1 MNFSE
6 SKIRVKDLRKLIN
19 YHNDK
24 YYNEDSPEI
33 EDFEYDQLM
42 RELEKIEERFPE
54 LITQD
59 SPTQKVG
66 GVANSTFEKVTHA
79 VQLASL
85 HDIFDE
91 SEIYAFDE
99 KMRDIVSK
107 PTYVVEPKID
117 GLSVAIEYEHGIFT
131 RASTRGDG
139 FVGEDVTEN
148 IRTIKSIPKVLK
160 DTPEF
165 LEVRGE
171 VYMSE
176 QAFHNLLAHQELI
189 GEKAFKN
196 PRNAA
201 AGSLRQKNV
210 HITASRGLDI
220 FIFGILQIKGHE
232 IKSHSESIE
241 YLKDLGFKVI
251 PDYAKCTNIDDVIS
265 HVTYIGE
272 NRGKF
277 DFQIDGAVIKVDS
290 FVHQGEIGSTTKF
303 PKWAEAYKYP
313 PEEKKTKLLH
323 IEVNVG
329 RTGVLTPIGVFEP
342 VLLAGTTVS
351 RATLHNQD
359 FIAQKD
365 IRVND
370 VVVIRKAGDIIPE
383 VVRVASHSD
392 GSVPFVMPTACPSC
406 GSEVSRVAE
415 EAAIRCD
422 NTKCPAQL
430 MRHLI
435 HFVSRDAM
443 NIDGFGTSLVEQL
456 IQSDMISSV
465 VDLYRLKFD
474 DLVQLD
480 RMGAKSATNILKAI
494 EDSKKNEMYRV
505 IFALGIRHIGQN
517 AAKLLAKRFDDIEDI
532 FAATYEDIID
542 IDGFG
547 EIMARSVEHYFSLED
562 TRTLINELKA
572 CGVTF
577 ANVSHKTSNRFA
589 GKTFVITGTLPTYSR
604 SEAAALIES
613 MGGKVSSSISKKTSY
628 VLAGANPGSKITK
641 AEALG
646 IKIISEEELVQGS
659 V

>member
-6 SKIRVKDLRKLIN
+6 CKIRVKDLRKLIN
-19 YHNDK
+19 YHNDR
-24 YYNEDSPEI
+24 YYNEDAPEI

-42 RELEKIEERFPE
+42 RELEEIEDRFPE
-54 LITQD
+54 LITED
-59 SPTQKVG
+59 SPTRKVG
-66 GVANSTFEKVTHA
+66 GAPNSTFEKVTHA

-91 SEIYAFDE
+91 SEIYDFDE
-99 KMRDIVSK
+99 KIREVVDK

-117 GLSVAIEYEHGIFT
+117 GLSVAIEYEHGEFT

-148 IRTIKSIPKVLK
+148 IRTIKSVPKLLK
-160 DTPEF
+160 DAPEF

-176 QAFHNLLAHQELI
+176 QAFHKLLEHQELI

-201 AGSLRQKNV
+201 AGSLRQKNA
-210 HITASRGLDI
+210 HITASRDLDI
-220 FIFGILQIKGHE
+220 FIFGILQIRGHE
-232 IKSHSESIE
+232 LGSHSASIE

-251 PDYAKCTNIDDVIS
+251 PDYKVCIDIDDVVS
-265 HVTYIGE
+265 HVKYIGE
-272 NRGKF
+272 HRGKF

-290 FVHQGEIGSTTKF
+290 FVHQDEIGSTTKF

-313 PEEKKTKLLH
+313 PEEKETKLLQV
-323 IEVNVG
+323 EVNVG
-329 RTGVLTPIGVFEP
+329 RTGVLTPIGIFEP

-370 VVVIRKAGDIIPE
+370 TVVIRKAGDIIPE
-383 VVRVASHSD
+383 VVRVKEHNE
-392 GSVPFVMPTACPSC
+392 GSIPFVMPTVCPSC
-406 GSEVSRVAE
+406 GSEVSRE
-415 EAAIRCD
+415 EGEAAIRCD

-443 NIDGFGTSLVEQL
+443 NIDGFGASLVEQL
-456 IQSDMISSV
+456 IQSSMISSV
-465 VDLYRLKFD
+465 IDLYHLRFE

-480 RMGAKSATNILKAI
+480 RMGTKSATNILQAI
-494 EDSKKNEMYRV
+494 EKSKKNEMYRV

-517 AAKLLAKRFDDIEDI
+517 AAKLLAKKFGDIEDI
-532 FAATYEDIID
+532 FAATYEDIVG

-547 EIMARSVEHYFSLED
+547 EIMAKSVEHYFSLDD
-562 TRTLINELKA
+562 TRALIDELKA

-577 ANVSHKTSNRFA
+577 ANASSKTSNRFE

-613 MGGKVSSSISKKTSY
+613 MGGKVSSSVSKKTSY
-628 VLAGANPGSKITK
+628 VLAGENPGSKITK
-641 AEALG
+641 AESFG
-646 IKIISEEELVQGS
+646 IQIISEEDLVNGS
-659 V
+659 I